1 VKKINRLTKN
11 VRSSIGKIPK
21 CLYDIYIFNS
31 KLLDI
36 KRASDN
42 IYSSVVNE
50 FYHHI
55 FDIKQIL
62 LLYIL
67 VLLK

>member
-1 VKKINRLTKN
+1 MSDHQLEKFQNMMYI
-11 VRSSIGKIPK
+11 
-21 CLYDIYIFNS
+21 CIFNS

-36 KRASDN
+36 KRASFNDN
-42 IYSSVVNE
+42 IYSLVVNE

-67 VLLK
+67 LLLK